1 MNVVTLSGRLTKDPE
16 LKEATLSDKKYCRF
30 DLAVNDPYSK
40 KEDGK
45 SGVDFISCIC
55 WNGIA
60 ENLCKYQKKGSLIE
74 LSGRLHTYSYDGQD
88 GTKKYTYDV
97 IATQIEF
104 LGTKPKDDRPEP
116 EYGGYGAQQTIPQQE
131 QSYSMN
137 IDEVTL
143 NPSDLPF

>member
-16 LKEATLSDKKYCRF
+16 LKETTSSDKKYCRF

-45 SGVDFISCIC
+45 SNADFISCIC
-55 WNGIA
+55 WNGTA

-74 LSGRLHTYSYDGQD
+74 LYGRLHTYSYDGQD
-88 GTKKYTYDV
+88 GTKKYAYDV
-97 IATQIEF
+97 IASQIEF

-116 EYGGYGAQQTIPQQE
+116 DYIPKTAQEEPVQ

-137 IDEVTL
+137 MNEVTL
-143 NPSDLPF
+143 NPDDLPF